1 MFFFCK
7 VQRELFVKREMEKEN
22 RLNFFTTSVFS
33 SRSIL
38 GNMKMKFEDVEID
51 PLQTL
56 SAYLPLG
63 KSSYTP
69 RIMHTPLLRLLVYI
83 YYYKSNIYNICS
95 FKKR

>member
-1 MFFFCK
+1 M
-7 VQRELFVKREMEKEN
+7 KREMEKEN
-22 RLNFFTTSVFS
+22 RLNFFATSVFS

-69 RIMHTPLLRLLVYI
+69 RVMHIPLLKVTGLYLL
-83 YYYKSNIYNICS
+83 
-95 FKKR
+95 F

>member
-1 MFFFCK
+1 
-7 VQRELFVKREMEKEN
+7 MEKEN
-22 RLNFFTTSVFS
+22 RLNFFATSVFS

-69 RIMHTPLLRLLVYI
+69 RVMHIPLLRLLVYI
-83 YYYKSNIYNICS
+83 YYFKSDIYKIYS
-95 FKKR
+95 FKKRDERRHNMKS